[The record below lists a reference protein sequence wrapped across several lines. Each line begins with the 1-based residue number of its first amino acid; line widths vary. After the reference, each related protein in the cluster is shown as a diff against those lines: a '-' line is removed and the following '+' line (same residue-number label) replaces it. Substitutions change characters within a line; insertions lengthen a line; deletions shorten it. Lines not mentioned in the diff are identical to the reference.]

1 MNVLETY
8 LQKVAYKFPKG
19 YFDIDD
25 PNDRDLLVELVGY
38 NIFEQE
44 DVVTPKG
51 EVESGQEKQQEQVPN
66 DKARILQLI
75 KDSEISPEVAEQI
88 EKLLATSTYKPQ
100 ILSYIQSKG
109 FTADKFKV
117 GDSAIEYIFKKL
129 ADSEIDNFLQYIESP
144 KSLSDLPEAGNFAD
158 ELGLPRKLILD
169 LVNIEPGQDRGGS
182 SIGKGEVF
190 LGLIFDDVENR
201 DGGGDLNWNDGNF
214 EIKGQDGRFGQQG
227 GRAGGINALESLI
240 QGIIPDEQEEE
251 FMSDPKMT
259 NMTHSISKVM
269 EIAKQKNEESIA
281 LKKIQRI
288 VDQIY
293 YNKGE
298 AFKYFKSP
306 NDVINP
312 ADVKKGLM
320 KIMSHG
326 YATKTNVDYFMFFDK
341 NSTSYRIMPI
351 TDMDSIIDKELL
363 NTRTKD
369 ATLGFKW
376 DNPYPNLRF
385 KIS

>member
-25 PNDRDLLVELVGY
+25 PKDRDLLVELVGY

-117 GDSAIEYIFKKL
+117 GDSAVEYIFKKL
-129 ADSEIDNFLQYIESP
+129 ADSEVDNFLQYTQSP
-144 KSLSDLPEAGNFAD
+144 SSLSDLPDAGNFAN
-158 ELGLPRKLILD
+158 ELGLPRKLITD
-169 LVNIEPGQDRGGS
+169 LVAIEPGQDRGGS

-190 LGLIFDDVENR
+190 LGLIFDDVDNR
-201 DGGGDLNWNDGNF
+201 DGGGDLNWNGNNF
-214 EIKGQDGRFGQQG
+214 EIKGEGGRLGQQG
-227 GRAGGINALESLI
+227 GRAGGASAIESI
-240 QGIIPDEQEEE
+240 ANGIIADDKIDE
-251 FMSDPKMT
+251 FL
-259 NMTHSISKVM
+259 NSKVAKSM
-269 EIAKQKNEESIA
+269 TYSLPKIIEIAKQQGQEAIA
-281 LKKIQRI
+281 LKKIQRVI
-288 VDQIY
+288 DQIY
-293 YNKGE
+293 YNKGF
-298 AFKYFKSP
+298 ATQYFKSAS
-306 NDVINP
+306 DLENP
-312 ADVKKGLM
+312 ADVKKSIT
-320 KIMSHG
+320 KILAHG
-326 YATKTNVDYFMFFDK
+326 YAVKNNVDYFLFFDRDT
-341 NSTSYRIMPI
+341 NYRIMDLKDI
-351 TDMDSIIDKELL
+351 DSIIDKELL
-363 NTRTKD
+363 NTTVKD
-369 ATLGFKW
+369 ATLGYNW
-376 DNPYPNLRF
+376 NNPYPNMTF
-385 KIS
+385 KRA